1 MKRIH
6 RKIKKFLI
14 SENSIRNISFISF
27 FLYLFTVLIFKSYI
41 ENWNLDKIVNADL
54 FNVSGVLAGFI
65 FTGLGFIVSSE
76 SNFIKNIK
84 ITNNFDTIKSFY
96 IYSIYYFII
105 VILLYLIQPIVFSAI
120 CIQGDF
126 YKEAYLLLVLQ
137 IFITA
142 LVLFVISLYILN
154 ITLSD
159 N

>member
-1 MKRIH
+1 MKKILRI
-6 RKIKKFLI
+6 IKKFFV
-14 SENSIRNISFISF
+14 SENTVRNISVLSFLFYIFII
-27 FLYLFTVLIFKSYI
+27 VIFKNYI
-41 ENWNLDKIVNADL
+41 ENWNLDKIVNGDL

-84 ITNNFDTIKSFY
+84 ITNNFETIKSFY

-105 VILLYLIQPIVFSAI
+105 VIVLYIIQPIVFSAI
-120 CIQGDF
+120 CFQVDF
-126 YKEAYLLLVLQ
+126 YKEVYLLLVLQ

-142 LVLFVISLYILN
+142 LIFFVISLYILN

-159 N
+159 K